1 MKKTIYSKIALLAAL
16 LTLGLTANAQQK
28 GKAFGRPIKATPSE
42 SGHIRCVST
51 EYEEYLQEKMPERET
66 KEQFEQWI
74 AGKIAEGKARRQ
86 ASPSNEAIVITI
98 PVVVH
103 VIHDGDA
110 VGSGENIK
118 EGQILSQITV
128 LNQDYRR
135 MAGTPGFNSDA
146 VGADIEIEFCL
157 AKTAPDGTLTNGIDR
172 VNLGQT
178 EWGNDDIESIMKP
191 ETSWD
196 PTKYFNIWVCRFGG
210 DLADVLGYA
219 QFPQSSG
226 LQGLSGPY
234 AASRDGVVI
243 GYQNFGS
250 RTIYP
255 SGTYQ
260 TPYDKGRTATHEI
273 GHALGLIHIWGDYIG
288 CSNQAQNGDYCADT
302 PVAEDANDT
311 CPEGFDSCPSLPG
324 EDMTNN
330 YMDYTRDNCMNIFTA
345 DQKTRMRTVM
355 QNSPRRASL
364 TTSTVCQPPTA
375 GVEDFEL
382 LNGINLYPNP
392 AQDILNI
399 AVENGELPDSFT
411 IYNNLGQSISSVKVS
426 SNANLTINTSSYS
439 NGIYFIKVDKGSQSK
454 KLKFVK
460 N

>member
-1 MKKTIYSKIALLAAL
+1 MKKTIYSKLALLAIF
-16 LTLGLTANAQQK
+16 LTLGYTANAQKQAR
-28 GKAFGRPIKATPSE
+28 AFGRPVKAAPTE

-51 EYEEYLQEKMPERET
+51 EYEDYLQEKFEDRAT

-74 AGKIAEGKARRQ
+74 AGKIAEEKLHRQ

-103 VIHDGDA
+103 VIHDGDN

-118 EGQILSQITV
+118 EGQVLSQITV
-128 LNQDYRR
+128 LNQDYRK
-135 MAGTPGFNSDA
+135 MAGTPGFNSDE
-146 VGADIEIEFCL
+146 VGADVEIEFCL

-172 VNLGQT
+172 VNLGVSQ
-178 EWGNDDIESIMKP
+178 WGNDDIENIMKP
-191 ETSWD
+191 ETIWD
-196 PTKYFNIWVCRFGG
+196 PTKYFNIWVCRFGL
-210 DLADVLGYA
+210 DLSDVLGYA
-219 QFPQSSG
+219 QFPAAST

-234 AASRDGVVI
+234 TANTDGVVI

-250 RTIYP
+250 RTIFP
-255 SGTYQ
+255 GGTYQ

-273 GHALGLIHIWGDYIG
+273 GHALGLRHIWGDYDG
-288 CSNQAQNGDYCADT
+288 CSSAPQNGDYCADT
-302 PVAEDANDT
+302 PVSETANDT
-311 CPEGFDSCPSLPG
+311 CPDGFDSCPSLAG
-324 EDMTNN
+324 VDMTNN
-330 YMDYTRDNCMNIFTA
+330 YMDYTRDNCMNLFTA
-345 DQKTRMRTVM
+345 DQKIRIRTVM

-364 TTSTVCQPPTA
+364 TTSTVCQPPL
-375 GVEDFEL
+375 GVQDFEL

-411 IYNNLGQSISSVKVS
+411 IYNNLGQTIATVKVS
-426 SNANLTINTSSYS
+426 SNANLTVNTSSYS
-439 NGIYFIKVDKGSQSK
+439 NGIYFIKIDKGSQSK